1 MHTIYRHRA
10 TTKTRLIWYFSQS
23 SNCAAR
29 GFELNPGHIYIK
41 ESRSEK
47 ASWRTA
53 RHDSDDAD
61 DRALSSVR
69 FVRLSVCPASEI
81 ITLSVSRRRSA
92 PKAIRP
98 TSVSA
103 RHIPGAPSG
112 NPRTDGPHAP
122 SAMKPRGSLLIC
134 TGPVSY
140 THLTLPTKRIV

>member
-92 PKAIRP
+92 RRRRRSGRP
-98 TSVSA
+98 RPPLATFQEHPAGTLGPTA
-103 RHIPGAPSG
+103 RT
-112 NPRTDGPHAP
+112 R
-122 SAMKPRGSLLIC
+122 R
-134 TGPVSY
+134 
-140 THLTLPTKRIV
+140 RQ